1 MTLTLNRRGAY
12 TNLDYVEG
20 LVKLDITSSEH
31 IENVT
36 VKVEGQSLNSVE
48 GRVVGIVFG
57 GRRGW
62 LFWRAW
68 DRAVVVQ
75 EAD

>member
-36 VKVEGQSLNSVE
+36 VKVEGQSLHSEE

-62 LFWRAW
+62 TCLGR
-68 DRAVVVQ
+68 
-75 EAD
+75 

>member
-36 VKVEGQSLNSVE
+36 VKVEGQSLNSEEAGLVGWHCIWGPE
-48 GRVVGIVFG
+48 RLERRVWDEWVVCSG
-57 GRRGW
+57 G
-62 LFWRAW
+62 
-68 DRAVVVQ
+68 
-75 EAD
+75 